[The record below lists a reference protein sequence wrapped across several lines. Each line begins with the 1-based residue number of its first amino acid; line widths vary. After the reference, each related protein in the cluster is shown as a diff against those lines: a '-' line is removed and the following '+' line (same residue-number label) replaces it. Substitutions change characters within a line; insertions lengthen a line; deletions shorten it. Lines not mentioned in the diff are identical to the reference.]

1 MPGVG
6 KTIGSSMRTD
16 DHDEL
21 VEAFNAAD
29 IDPTGT
35 LIRYMLTFIYILQ
48 LTTKECLHLLSYCY
62 HLEEIWNMS
71 PRWLWPWLRAFSLL
85 DA

>member
-6 KTIGSSMRTD
+6 KAIGSSMRTD

-21 VEAFNAAD
+21 VEAFNPAD

-35 LIRYMLTFIYILQ
+35 LIRYADVYLYLTTYNERMSTFIEL
-48 LTTKECLHLLSYCY
+48 LLS
-62 HLEEIWNMS
+62 
-71 PRWLWPWLRAFSLL
+71 FSGDLKHVPTVVMAL
-85 DA
+85 A

>member
-1 MPGVG
+1 MC
-6 KTIGSSMRTD
+6 TD

-21 VEAFNAAD
+21 VEAFNAAA

-35 LIRYMLTFIYILQ
+35 LIRYVDVIYILQ

-62 HLEEIWNMS
+62 HLVEI
-71 PRWLWPWLRAFSLL
+71 
-85 DA
+85 

>member
-6 KTIGSSMRTD
+6 KTIGSSMHTD

-21 VEAFNAAD
+21 VEAFNAAA

-35 LIRYMLTFIYILQ
+35 LIRYADVYLYLTTYNERMSTFIEL
-48 LTTKECLHLLSYCY
+48 LLS
-62 HLEEIWNMS
+62 
-71 PRWLWPWLRAFSLL
+71 FSGDLKHVPTMVMAL
-85 DA
+85 S